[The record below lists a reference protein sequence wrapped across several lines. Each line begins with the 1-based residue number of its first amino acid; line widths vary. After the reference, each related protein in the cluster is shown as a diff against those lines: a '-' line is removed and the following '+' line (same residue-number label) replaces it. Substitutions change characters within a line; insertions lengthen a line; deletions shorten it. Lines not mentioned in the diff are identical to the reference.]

1 MIGFSLSIIKYHLSI
16 ILFGFIDS
24 RKNLLMARN
33 WTEARLQNFITSEI
47 EESLTLEYK
56 AAEALDR
63 NETKKKEI
71 TKDVSA
77 MANSA
82 GGILIYGISEHSAE
96 NRRHLPERIT
106 PVDRTKFPR
115 EWVEQIIQ
123 AIRPRIDG
131 IVIHSV
137 NLSSGER
144 DVAFVIEIPQS
155 NTAHQASD
163 HRYYKRFNFQAVPME
178 DYEIRDVMF
187 REQTPNIALNFL
199 IEIKDFHENHENF
212 SQNVSL
218 IIQARNNGSAFAQYV
233 ACFLDVPVSILE
245 KIENKMNLKDGGRMY
260 RHRLTNLNQEY
271 ADEQFRANF
280 PLLRSMAMNW
290 KIPLNQNFA
299 EFRDENLSI
308 KWKIYADNALP
319 KEGRLPLKEIE
330 IVDLRKKRLEA

>member
-1 MIGFSLSIIKYHLSI
+1 
-16 ILFGFIDS
+16 
-24 RKNLLMARN
+24 MARN
-33 WTEARLQNFITSEI
+33 WTESRLQNFITSEI

-56 AAEALDR
+56 SAEALDR

-82 GGILIYGISEHSAE
+82 GGIIVYGIAEH
-96 NRRHLPERIT
+96 NDLDKRHLPERIT
-106 PVDRTKFPR
+106 PVDRRKYPR

-137 NLSSGER
+137 NLSSGEN

-155 NTAHQASD
+155 NTAHQAND

-187 REQTPNIALNFL
+187 REQTPNIVLNFL
-199 IEIKDFHENHENF
+199 IEINHET
-212 SQNVSL
+212 QNLV
-218 IIQARNNGSAFAQYV
+218 IQAQNNGSAFAQYV
-233 ACFLDVPVSILE
+233 AVFLDAPVPILQT
-245 KIENKMNLKDGGRMY
+245 IENKLNVKDGGRFY

-271 ADEQFRANF
+271 ADAQFKSNF
-280 PLLRSMAMNW
+280 PLLRNMSMNW
-290 KIPLNQNFA
+290 KIPLKENFD
-299 EFRDENLSI
+299 EFRAQDLGL

-319 KEGRLPLKEIE
+319 KEGKISLKEIE
-330 IVDLRKKRLEA
+330 VVDLRKTRFQT

>member
-1 MIGFSLSIIKYHLSI
+1 
-16 ILFGFIDS
+16 
-24 RKNLLMARN
+24 MARN
-33 WTEARLQNFITSEI
+33 WTESKLQNFITSEI

-56 AAEALDR
+56 SAEALDR
-63 NETKKKEI
+63 VDAKKKEI

-82 GGILIYGISEHSAE
+82 GGILIYGISEFSVE
-96 NRRHLPERIT
+96 NKRHLPERIT
-106 PVDRTKFPR
+106 PVDRRKYPR

-137 NLSSGER
+137 NLSSGET

-155 NTAHQASD
+155 NTAHQAND

-187 REQTPNIALNFL
+187 REQTPNIVLNFL
-199 IEIKDFHENHENF
+199 IEIGETFHNSDGKTAISFN
-212 SQNVSL
+212 L
-218 IIQARNNGSAFAQYV
+218 IVQARNNGSAFAQYV
-233 ACFLDVPVSILE
+233 AVFLDVPVMILE
-245 KIENKMNLKDGGRMY
+245 QVENKMNLKDGGKFY

-271 ADEQFRANF
+271 ADEQFKSNF
-280 PLLRSMAMNW
+280 PLLRSMTMNW
-290 KIPLNQNFA
+290 KMPLNSEFENFQN
-299 EFRDENLSI
+299 EDLSV

-319 KEGRLPLKEIE
+319 KEGKISLKEIE
-330 IVDLRKKRLEA
+330 IVDLRRKP

>member
-1 MIGFSLSIIKYHLSI
+1 
-16 ILFGFIDS
+16 
-24 RKNLLMARN
+24 MARN
-33 WTEARLQNFITSEI
+33 WTESRLQNFITSEI

-77 MANSA
+77 IANSA
-82 GGILIYGISEHSAE
+82 GGILIYGIREFEQE
-96 NRRHLPERIT
+96 NRRHLPEKIT
-106 PVDRTKFPR
+106 PVDRRAYPR

-137 NLSSGER
+137 SLSSGET
-144 DVAFVIEIPQS
+144 DVAYVLEIPQS

-178 DYEIRDVMF
+178 DYEIRDVIF

-199 IEIKDFHENHENF
+199 IEITPE
-212 SQNVSL
+212 SQSL
-218 IIQARNNGSAFAQYV
+218 VIQARNSGSAFAQYV
-233 ACFLDVPVSILE
+233 AVFLDAPVSILQNTD
-245 KIENKMNLKDGGRMY
+245 NKLNIKDGGRFY

-280 PLLRSMAMNW
+280 PLLRSMTMDW
-290 KIPLNQNFA
+290 KIPLKENFEEFLGQN
-299 EFRDENLSI
+299 SSV
-308 KWKIYADNALP
+308 KWKTYADNALP
-319 KEGRLPLKEIE
+319 KEGKLALKEIE
-330 IVDLRKKRLEA
+330 VVDLRKGRVQT

>member
-1 MIGFSLSIIKYHLSI
+1 MQ
-16 ILFGFIDS
+16 
-24 RKNLLMARN
+24 NL
-33 WTEARLQNFITSEI
+33 ITGEI

-56 AAEALDR
+56 SAEALDR

-82 GGILIYGISEHSAE
+82 GGILIYGIREFDQE
-96 NRRHLPERIT
+96 NRRHLPEKIT
-106 PVDRTKFPR
+106 PVDRRQYPR

-137 NLSSGER
+137 NLSSGESH
-144 DVAFVIEIPQS
+144 VAFVIEIPQS

-178 DYEIRDVMF
+178 DYEIRDVIF
-187 REQTPNIALNFL
+187 REQTPNIALKFL
-199 IEIKDFHENHENF
+199 IEINAETRNL
-212 SQNVSL
+212 VVR
-218 IIQARNNGSAFAQYV
+218 ARNNGSAFAQYV
-233 ACFLDVPVSILE
+233 AVFLDVPVGVLQNT
-245 KIENKMNLKDGGRMY
+245 ENKMSLTDGGRFY

-271 ADEQFRANF
+271 ADEQFKSNF
-280 PLLRSMAMNW
+280 PLLRSMSMSW
-290 KIPLNQNFA
+290 RIPLNQNS
-299 EFRDENLSI
+299 DEYRAHNLAL

-319 KEGRLPLKEIE
+319 KEGRISLREIE
-330 IVDLRKKRLEA
+330 VVDLRKTRSQT

>member
-1 MIGFSLSIIKYHLSI
+1 MP
-16 ILFGFIDS
+16 
-24 RKNLLMARN
+24 RN
-33 WTEARLQNFITSEI
+33 WTESRLQNFITSEI

-82 GGILIYGISEHSAE
+82 GGILIYGIAE
-96 NRRHLPERIT
+96 YNDADKRHLPERIT
-106 PVDRTKFPR
+106 PVDRRSFPR

-137 NLSSGER
+137 NLSSGET

-199 IEIKDFHENHENF
+199 IQVTSEY
-212 SQNVSL
+212 QNYTDSASASGGDVSIYNL
-218 IIQARNNGSAFAQYV
+218 IVQARNSGSAFAQYV
-233 ACFLDVPVSILE
+233 AVFLDAPVPILQT
-245 KIENKMNLKDGGRMY
+245 IENKLNIKDGGRFY

-271 ADEQFRANF
+271 ADEQFKSNF
-280 PLLRSMAMNW
+280 PLLRSMSMSW
-290 KIPLNQNFA
+290 KIPLNENFDEYRAQNLA
-299 EFRDENLSI
+299 L

-319 KEGRLPLKEIE
+319 KEGRISLREIE
-330 IVDLRKKRLEA
+330 VVDLRKTRSQT

>member
-1 MIGFSLSIIKYHLSI
+1 MP
-16 ILFGFIDS
+16 
-24 RKNLLMARN
+24 RN
-33 WTEARLQNFITSEI
+33 WTQASLQNFITSEI

-56 AAEALDR
+56 SAEALDR

-82 GGILIYGISEHSAE
+82 GGIIVYGISEFGEE
-96 NRRHLPERIT
+96 NKRHLPERIT
-106 PVDRTKFPR
+106 PVDRRKYPR

-137 NLSSGER
+137 NLSSGEN
-144 DVAFVIEIPQS
+144 DTAYVIEIPQS

-187 REQTPNIALNFL
+187 REQTPNITLNFL
-199 IEIKDFHENHENF
+199 IEITADA
-212 SQNVSL
+212 QNLVV
-218 IIQARNNGSAFAQYV
+218 QARNNGSAFAQYV
-233 ACFLDVPVSILE
+233 ACVLDVPTAILQNA
-245 KIENKMNLKDGGRMY
+245 ENKMSLTDGGRFY

-271 ADEQFRANF
+271 ADEQFKSNF
-280 PLLRSMAMNW
+280 PLLRSMSMHW
-290 KIPLNQNFA
+290 KIPLNN
-299 EFRDENLSI
+299 EFEALRESDLSL

-319 KEGRLPLKEIE
+319 KEGKASLNEIE
-330 IVDLRKKRLEA
+330 IVDLRRNREQM

>member
-1 MIGFSLSIIKYHLSI
+1 MP
-16 ILFGFIDS
+16 
-24 RKNLLMARN
+24 RN
-33 WTEARLQNFITSEI
+33 WTESRLQNFITSEI

-63 NETKKKEI
+63 VDAKKKEI

-82 GGILIYGISEHSAE
+82 GGILIYGIAESSEE
-96 NRRHLPERIT
+96 NRRHLPEKIT
-106 PVDRTKFPR
+106 PVDRRLFPR

-123 AIRPRIDG
+123 AIRPRVDG
-131 IVIHSV
+131 IIIHSV
-137 NLSSGER
+137 NLSSGEN
-144 DVAFVIEIPQS
+144 DTAYIIEIPQS

-187 REQTPNIALNFL
+187 REQTPNIALKFL
-199 IEIKDFHENHENF
+199 IEIN
-212 SQNVSL
+212 SQPIGIYFDGETPLESETFNL
-218 IIQARNNGSAFAQYV
+218 IVEARNNGSAFAQYV
-233 ACFLDVPVSILE
+233 AVFLDVPAAILQTL
-245 KIENKMNLKDGGRMY
+245 ENKMNLKDGGKFY

-271 ADEQFRANF
+271 ADEQFKSNF

-290 KIPLNQNFA
+290 KIPLN
-299 EFRDENLSI
+299 DELENSLDEKFFI

-319 KEGRLPLKEIE
+319 KEGRISFKEIE
-330 IVDLRKKRLEA
+330 IVDLRKNRIQS

>member
-1 MIGFSLSIIKYHLSI
+1 
-16 ILFGFIDS
+16 
-24 RKNLLMARN
+24 MARN
-33 WTEARLQNFITSEI
+33 WTEAKLQNLIANGI

-56 AAEALDR
+56 SAEALDR

-82 GGILIYGISEHSAE
+82 GGTIVYGIREFDQE

-106 PVDRTKFPR
+106 PVDRRAFPR

-131 IVIHSV
+131 ILIHSV
-137 NLSSGER
+137 GLSSGER
-144 DVAFVIEIPQS
+144 DVAYVIEIPQS

-178 DYEIRDVMF
+178 DYEIRDVIF
-187 REQTPNIALNFL
+187 REQTPNIVLSFL
-199 IEIKDFHENHENF
+199 IELAPNA
-212 SQNVSL
+212 QNLV
-218 IIQARNNGSAFAQYV
+218 IQARNNGSAFAQYV
-233 ACFLDVPVSILE
+233 AVFLDAPAAILLNTD
-245 KIENKMNLKDGGRMY
+245 NKMSFKDGGKFY

-280 PLLRSMAMNW
+280 PLLRSMAMSW
-290 KIPLNQNFA
+290 KIPL
-299 EFRDENLSI
+299 RDDFEEMRDGDSPL
-308 KWKIYADNALP
+308 KWKLYADNALP
-319 KEGRLPLKEIE
+319 KEGRISLREIE
-330 IVDLRKKRLEA
+330 VVDLRKTRSQT

>member
-1 MIGFSLSIIKYHLSI
+1 
-16 ILFGFIDS
+16 
-24 RKNLLMARN
+24 MARN
-33 WTEARLQNFITSEI
+33 WTESRLRNFITSEI

-56 AAEALDR
+56 SAEALDR

-82 GGILIYGISEHSAE
+82 GGILIYGIREFDQE

-106 PVDRTKFPR
+106 PVDRRQYPR

-137 NLSSGER
+137 SLSSGDT

-187 REQTPNIALNFL
+187 REQTPNIALKFL
-199 IEIKDFHENHENF
+199 IEKTLEA
-212 SQNVSL
+212 QNLV
-218 IIQARNNGSAFAQYV
+218 IEARNSGSAFAQYV
-233 ACFLDVPVSILE
+233 AVFLDVPVSVLE
-245 KIENKMNLKDGGRMY
+245 NIENKMNLKDGGRFY

-271 ADEQFRANF
+271 ADPQFKANF
-280 PLLRSMAMNW
+280 PLLRNMTMHW
-290 KIPLNQNFA
+290 KIPLNENYD
-299 EFRDENLSI
+299 EFRARDLAL

-319 KEGRLPLKEIE
+319 KEGKILLKEIE
-330 IVDLRKKRLEA
+330 VVDLRKVRFRT

>member
-1 MIGFSLSIIKYHLSI
+1 M
-16 ILFGFIDS
+16 
-24 RKNLLMARN
+24 
-33 WTEARLQNFITSEI
+33 QNFITSEI

-56 AAEALDR
+56 SAEALDR
-63 NETKKKEI
+63 TETKKKEI

-82 GGILIYGISEHSAE
+82 GGILIYGIREFDQEH
-96 NRRHLPERIT
+96 RRHLPEKIT
-106 PVDRTKFPR
+106 PVDRRKFPR

-137 NLSSGER
+137 NLSSGES

-187 REQTPNIALNFL
+187 REQTPNITLSFL
-199 IEIKDFHENHENF
+199 IQITNEQ
-212 SQNVSL
+212 QNLV
-218 IIQARNNGSAFAQYV
+218 IQARNNGSAFAQYV
-233 ACFLDVPVSILE
+233 AVFLDAPVQILE
-245 KIENKMNLKDGGRMY
+245 KIENKMNIKDGGRFY

-271 ADEQFRANF
+271 ADEQFRSNF
-280 PLLRSMAMNW
+280 PLLRSMSMSW
-290 KIPLNQNFA
+290 KIPLNENF
-299 EFRDENLSI
+299 DELRAPDSVL

-319 KEGRLPLKEIE
+319 KEGRILLKEIE
-330 IVDLRKKRLEA
+330 VVDLRKGRPQT

>member
-1 MIGFSLSIIKYHLSI
+1 
-16 ILFGFIDS
+16 
-24 RKNLLMARN
+24 MARN
-33 WTEARLQNFITSEI
+33 WTESRLQNFITSEI

-56 AAEALDR
+56 SAEALDR

-77 MANSA
+77 FANSA
-82 GGILIYGISEHSAE
+82 GGILIYGIREFEQE
-96 NRRHLPERIT
+96 NRRHLPEKIT
-106 PVDRTKFPR
+106 PVDRRQYPR

-137 NLSSGER
+137 SLSSGET
-144 DVAFVIEIPQS
+144 DVAYVIEIPQS

-163 HRYYKRFNFQAVPME
+163 QRYYKRFNFQAVPME
-178 DYEIRDVMF
+178 DYEIRDVIF

-199 IEIKDFHENHENF
+199 IEITPE
-212 SQNVSL
+212 SQSL
-218 IIQARNNGSAFAQYV
+218 VIQARNSGSAFAQYV
-233 ACFLDVPVSILE
+233 AVFLDAPVSILQNT
-245 KIENKMNLKDGGRMY
+245 ENKLNIKDGGRFY

-280 PLLRSMAMNW
+280 PLLRSMTMDW
-290 KIPLNQNFA
+290 KIPLKENFE
-299 EFRDENLSI
+299 EFAAQDSAV

-319 KEGRLPLKEIE
+319 KEGKSALKEIE
-330 IVDLRKKRLEA
+330 VVDLRKGRVQT

>member
-1 MIGFSLSIIKYHLSI
+1 MP
-16 ILFGFIDS
+16 
-24 RKNLLMARN
+24 RN
-33 WTEARLQNFITSEI
+33 WTEAKLQNFITSEI

-82 GGILIYGISEHSAE
+82 GGMLIYGISEFGE
-96 NRRHLPERIT
+96 LEKRHLPEKIT
-106 PVDRTKFPR
+106 PVDRRSFPR

-137 NLSSGER
+137 NLSSGEN
-144 DVAFVIEIPQS
+144 DTAYVIEIPQS
-155 NTAHQASD
+155 NTAHQAND

-199 IEIKDFHENHENF
+199 IEITADA
-212 SQNVSL
+212 QNLV
-218 IIQARNNGSAFAQYV
+218 IQARNNGSAFAQYV
-233 ACFLDVPVSILE
+233 AVFLDVPVPILQNT
-245 KIENKMNLKDGGRMY
+245 ENKLSLTDGGRYY

-271 ADEQFRANF
+271 ADEQFKANF
-280 PLLRSMAMNW
+280 PLLRSMSMNW
-290 KIPLNQNFA
+290 KIPLSENLD
-299 EFRDENLSI
+299 EFRAQDLTI

-319 KEGRLPLKEIE
+319 KEGKISLKEIE
-330 IVDLRKKRLEA
+330 VVDLRKTRNQT